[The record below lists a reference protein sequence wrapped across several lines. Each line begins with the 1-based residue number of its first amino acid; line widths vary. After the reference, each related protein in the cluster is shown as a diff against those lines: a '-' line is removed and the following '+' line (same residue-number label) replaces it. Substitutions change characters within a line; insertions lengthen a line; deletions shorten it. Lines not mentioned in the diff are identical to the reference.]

1 MVLLQHKLNVK
12 LSQRQI
18 LTPGLVQMVSV
29 LALNKLEL
37 KDMINAEMVENP
49 VLEELEDA
57 VPLLDDVGRQE
68 EERDRLASKATSE
81 EAAPVA
87 DEKKDPFEEID
98 FGSFFQDYLDPGYRS
113 SGEME
118 EIEKPSFEN
127 FLSKPGNLSD
137 HLLWQLGA
145 ISLRPPVH
153 QAAELIIGNLNEEGY
168 LIASDEELLG
178 IVPVAPPEAD
188 VEVAAKIVGEAE
200 ALGLV
205 VSEAAA
211 ATSDVDAPGLAGPEL
226 PSSVLASSG
235 VGGEDVGLSDLTELG
250 TDAVLGGEEA
260 SPRPPGE
267 EDPLHYTNSLPEA
280 AQDDEAQVQ
289 SEIVAEF
296 RASRME
302 PEVRLPSAATTG
314 AAVAPARIPVN
325 GTANGYANVNLNFTL
340 ADLHEALEVV
350 RQFDPQGIAC
360 RDLRECLL
368 YQLRYHLE
376 QLHLHP
382 NGNALTEQVVKDA
395 IAVVDQHLR
404 AVTLKQFKEIARAI
418 GRPVEAVQTALDYV
432 RTLDPRPGL
441 RYNKVP
447 ARLIEPDVAFVKHG
461 DEWLVIMNDEDL
473 PQLRLNPAYK
483 RLMTRDGND
492 RDTRNYVKD
501 RYKSA
506 IQLIKNIEQRKQTI
520 AKVCY
525 SIVARQE
532 DFLERGIDRL
542 KPMMIKEVAEEIG
555 VHPSTVSRAVA
566 NKYVHTPQGVF
577 ELRYFFSESVQG
589 PEGGGTSLLI
599 LKRRVKKLIE
609 EEDSSRPLTDEQIT
623 RILQSQGIQV
633 TRRTVAKYREDM
645 KIPSTHQRRVK
656 K

>member
-1 MVLLQHKLNVK
+1 LVLLQHKLNVK

-57 VPLLDDVGRQE
+57 VPMLDDVGRQE
-68 EERDRLASKATSE
+68 EERDRLAAKATTTE
-81 EAAPVA
+81 EGPPTIA

-137 HLLWQLGA
+137 YLLWQLGA
-145 ISLRPPVH
+145 ISVRPPVH
-153 QAAELIIGNLNEEGY
+153 EAAELVIGNLNEEGY

-178 IVPVAPPEAD
+178 IAPVAPPEAD

-200 ALGLV
+200 ALGLAV
-205 VSEAAA
+205 VEAAPETSDLKTSDRAASVFAPGDLAAASGFSELTAEGAAAESSAATDVEPDDEPHVDPDVDPHSEPDVRPDVHGRMATEFQGAEVPLPGAAGNGSNTAATAA
-211 ATSDVDAPGLAGPEL
+211 AT
-226 PSSVLASSG
+226 
-235 VGGEDVGLSDLTELG
+235 
-250 TDAVLGGEEA
+250 
-260 SPRPPGE
+260 
-267 EDPLHYTNSLPEA
+267 
-280 AQDDEAQVQ
+280 
-289 SEIVAEF
+289 
-296 RASRME
+296 
-302 PEVRLPSAATTG
+302 
-314 AAVAPARIPVN
+314 APARIPDV
-325 GTANGYANVNLNFTL
+325 NFTV

-350 RQFDPQGIAC
+350 RQFDPPGIAC

-368 YQLRYHLE
+368 YQLRYHLA
-376 QLHLHP
+376 QLHLHS
-382 NGNALTEQVVKDA
+382 NGNALTDQVVRDA
-395 IAVVDQHLR
+395 IAVVDQHLK

-418 GRPVEAVQTALDYV
+418 GRPVEAVQVALEYV

-461 DEWLVIMNDEDL
+461 DEWLVIMNDEDM

-483 RLMTRDGND
+483 RLLTRDGND

-520 AKVCY
+520 TKVCY

-532 DFLERGIDRL
+532 DFLERGIDQL

-609 EEDSSRPLTDEQIT
+609 EEDASRPLTDEQIT

>member
-1 MVLLQHKLNVK
+1 MVLLQPKLSVK

-37 KDMINAEMVENP
+37 KDMINTEMVENP

-68 EERDRLASKATSE
+68 EERDRLASKATTE
-81 EAAPVA
+81 ENPITAV
-87 DEKKDPFEEID
+87 EKKDPFEEID

-127 FLSKPGNLSD
+127 FLSKPGNLTD

-145 ISLRPPVH
+145 ISVRPPVH
-153 QAAELIIGNLNEEGY
+153 EAAVEIIGNLNEDGY

-178 IVPVAPPEAD
+178 IKPPSAPDADAEAQ
-188 VEVAAKIVGEAE
+188 AKIVGEVK
-200 ALGLV
+200 ALGM
-205 VSEAAA
+205 
-211 ATSDVDAPGLAGPEL
+211 DAPAEGEGSPSPLPAVNEAGQALHTAEFGLAPH
-226 PSSVLASSG
+226 P
-235 VGGEDVGLSDLTELG
+235 DF
-250 TDAVLGGEEA
+250 
-260 SPRPPGE
+260 
-267 EDPLHYTNSLPEA
+267 PEA
-280 AQDDEAQVQ
+280 ALEAG
-289 SEIVAEF
+289 AET
-296 RASRME
+296 
-302 PEVRLPSAATTG
+302 SAAG
-314 AAVAPARIPVN
+314 ARPDGGFVAAPISEAVPQVSSN
-325 GTANGYANVNLNFTL
+325 GASSTSSSAANFSL
-340 ADLHEALEVV
+340 ADLQEALEIV
-350 RQFDPQGIAC
+350 RGFDPPGVAC
-360 RDLRECLL
+360 CNLRECLL
-368 YQLRYHLE
+368 HQLRFHE
-376 QLHLHP
+376 QPLQQHK
-382 NGNALTEQVVKDA
+382 NGNGATDQVIKDA
-395 IAVVDQHLR
+395 VAIVDQHLR
-404 AVTLKQFKEIARAI
+404 AVTLKQFKEIGRAI
-418 GRPVEAVQTALDYV
+418 GRPVEAVHAALDYI

-441 RYNKVP
+441 RYNQTAP
-447 ARLIEPDVAFVKHG
+447 RLIEPDVAFVKHG
-461 DEWLVIMNDEDL
+461 DEWLVVMNDEDL

-483 RLMTRDGND
+483 RLLNRDGND
-492 RDTRNYVKD
+492 RDTRNYVKE

-520 AKVCY
+520 MKVCY
-525 SIVARQE
+525 SIVARQQ
-532 DFLERGIDRL
+532 DFLEEGIDQL

-566 NKYVHTPQGVF
+566 NKYAHTPQGVF

-589 PEGGGTSLLI
+589 PEGGNTSLLI

-609 EEDSSRPLTDEQIT
+609 EEDPTRPLTDEQIT

>member
-1 MVLLQHKLNVK
+1 VLLQHKLNVK

-68 EERDRLASKATSE
+68 EERDRLAAKATTPE
-81 EAAPVA
+81 EGPPTIA

-145 ISLRPPVH
+145 ISVRPAIH

-178 IVPVAPPEAD
+178 IAPVAAPEAD

-205 VSEAAA
+205 VPEALPE
-211 ATSDVDAPGLAGPEL
+211 TSDLDASGLGTSEPDA
-226 PSSVLASSG
+226 SVLAS
-235 VGGEDVGLSDLTELG
+235 EDVAALDIGPPQLTLESA
-250 TDAVLGGEEA
+250 AVQDIE
-260 SPRPPGE
+260 PGI
-267 EDPLHYTNSLPEA
+267 HSLIHAE
-280 AQDDEAQVQ
+280 VQ
-289 SEIVAEF
+289 A
-296 RASRME
+296 
-302 PEVRLPSAATTG
+302 PEVPASAASHETSTG
-314 AAVAPARIPVN
+314 AAAAPARIPDAHSNADFHV
-325 GTANGYANVNLNFTL
+325 TFTV

-382 NGNALTEQVVKDA
+382 NGSALTEQVVRDA
-395 IAVVDQHLR
+395 IALVDQHLK
-404 AVTLKQFKEIARAI
+404 AVTLKQFKEIARAL
-418 GRPVEAVQTALDYV
+418 GRPVEAVQAALEYV

-461 DEWLVIMNDEDL
+461 DEWLVIMNDEDM

-525 SIVARQE
+525 SIVARQQ
-532 DFLERGIDRL
+532 DFLERGIDQL

-609 EEDSSRPLTDEQIT
+609 DEDPSRPLTDEQIT

>member
-1 MVLLQHKLNVK
+1 MLLQHKLNVK

-68 EERDRLASKATSE
+68 EERDRLAAKATSE
-81 EAAPVA
+81 EAPPVA

-145 ISLRPPVH
+145 ISVRPPVH

-178 IVPVAPPEAD
+178 IVPVAAPEAD

-205 VSEAAA
+205 VPEAASEASDL
-211 ATSDVDAPGLAGPEL
+211 ATSDLDT
-226 PSSVLASSG
+226 
-235 VGGEDVGLSDLTELG
+235 SDLDASDFDASVPAPEDFARLDLGHATVLETTPDVLSEIAAELQ
-250 TDAVLGGEEA
+250 AEV
-260 SPRPPGE
+260 
-267 EDPLHYTNSLPEA
+267 HTN
-280 AQDDEAQVQ
+280 EAQTNEVQ
-289 SEIVAEF
+289 KT
-296 RASRME
+296 
-302 PEVRLPSAATTG
+302 EVQKTEVPPPSATSYGSSAG
-314 AAVAPARIPVN
+314 AATAPARISDV
-325 GTANGYANVNLNFTL
+325 NFTV

-376 QLHLHP
+376 QLQLHP
-382 NGNALTEQVVKDA
+382 NGSALTEQVVKDA

-418 GRPVEAVQTALDYV
+418 GRPVEAVQAALDYV

-461 DEWLVIMNDEDL
+461 DEWLVIMNDEDM

-483 RLMTRDGND
+483 RLLTRDGND

-520 AKVCY
+520 TKVCY
-525 SIVARQE
+525 SIVARQG
-532 DFLERGIDRL
+532 DFLERGIDQL

-566 NKYVHTPQGVF
+566 NKYVHTQQGVF

-609 EEDSSRPLTDEQIT
+609 EEDPSRPLTDEQIT

>member
-68 EERDRLASKATSE
+68 EERDRIAAQATSE
-81 EAAPVA
+81 EAPPIA

-145 ISLRPPVH
+145 ISVRPPVH
-153 QAAELIIGNLNEEGY
+153 QAAQLIIGNLNEEGY

-178 IVPVAPPEAD
+178 IAPVAAPEAD
-188 VEVAAKIVGEAE
+188 VEVAAKIIGEAE

-205 VSEAAA
+205 ETSDPENSDPETSALAREELAAA
-211 ATSDVDAPGLAGPEL
+211 DADLSGLATDGAGAESFVAPQAETPDAEADVHPDL
-226 PSSVLASSG
+226 EPNLEPDVAPDVAAKIAAEVPPPAAANHAS
-235 VGGEDVGLSDLTELG
+235 
-250 TDAVLGGEEA
+250 
-260 SPRPPGE
+260 
-267 EDPLHYTNSLPEA
+267 TNT
-280 AQDDEAQVQ
+280 
-289 SEIVAEF
+289 
-296 RASRME
+296 
-302 PEVRLPSAATTG
+302 ATAT
-314 AAVAPARIPVN
+314 APARIPDVS
-325 GTANGYANVNLNFTL
+325 FTV

-382 NGNALTEQVVKDA
+382 NGNALTEQVVRDA
-395 IAVVDQHLR
+395 MAVVDQHLR
-404 AVTLKQFKEIARAI
+404 AVTLKQFKEIARAT
-418 GRPVEAVQTALDYV
+418 GRPVEAVQAALDYV

-461 DEWLVIMNDEDL
+461 DEWLVIMNDEDM

-483 RLMTRDGND
+483 RLLTRDGND

-520 AKVCY
+520 TKVCY

-532 DFLERGIDRL
+532 DFLERGIDQL

-609 EEDSSRPLTDEQIT
+609 EEDPSRPLTDEQIT